1 LLVNKYKRFIYISV
15 AISLVACLAY
25 VLGWSSLLTVKKIE
39 ISGTNSISVI
49 EGELQK
55 KDLSLTVGMRLARV
69 DLRGIKS
76 TLSELDWLDSYSV
89 ERNWLAGDV
98 QLAVIEKIGVAKALT
113 QDGSTMYFDENGE
126 LFKPVSRIQLSKYDK
141 LALVTSESRSSE
153 DLAGV
158 AALLQGLPTE
168 LEFLL
173 IDLKGISAG
182 KSGYL
187 NMMTKI
193 GGRDVQINWG
203 KADSF
208 EQKFQVLSALLKLPE
223 NKAANKFDL
232 SIPDSP
238 IAS

>member
-1 LLVNKYKRFIYISV
+1 MLVNKYKRLIYISS

-25 VLGWSSLLTVKKIE
+25 ILGWSSLLTVKKIE
-39 ISGTNSISVI
+39 ISGTNSKSVI
-49 EGELQK
+49 EEELRK
-55 KDLSLTVGMRLARV
+55 RDLSLSVGMRLARV

-76 TLSELDWLDSYSV
+76 TLSEMDWLDSYSV

-98 QLAVIEKIGVAKALT
+98 QLAVIEKIGVAKALIE
-113 QDGSTMYFDENGE
+113 DGSTLYFDENGE
-126 LFKPVSRIQLSKYDK
+126 LFKPVSRIQLSTNNK
-141 LALVTSESRSSE
+141 LALVTSESRSSG

-158 AALLQGLPTE
+158 VALLQGLPTE
-168 LEFLL
+168 LDFLL
-173 IDLKGISAG
+173 TEMKGISVG

-203 KADSF
+203 KADSLD
-208 EQKFQVLSALLKLPE
+208 EKFQVLSALLELPE
-223 NKAANKFDL
+223 NKAANNFDL

>member
-1 LLVNKYKRFIYISV
+1 MLVNKYKKVIYVSG
-15 AISLVACLAY
+15 AISLVASLAY

-55 KDLSLTVGMRLARV
+55 KDLTLTVGMRLARV

-76 TLSELDWLDSYSV
+76 TLSKLDWLDSYSV

-126 LFKPVSRIQLSKYDK
+126 LFKPISRIQLSTYDK

-173 IDLKGISAG
+173 NDLKGISVG

-208 EQKFQVLSALLKLPE
+208 DQKFQVLSALLELQE

>member
-1 LLVNKYKRFIYISV
+1 MLVNKYKKVIYVSG

-98 QLAVIEKIGVAKALT
+98 QLAVTEKIGVAKALT

-126 LFKPVSRIQLSKYDK
+126 LFKPVSRIQLSTDNK
-141 LALVTSESRSSE
+141 LALVTSENRSSQE
-153 DLAGV
+153 LAGV
-158 AALLQGLPTE
+158 ADLLRGLPVN

-173 IDLKGISAG
+173 NDLKGISVS

-187 NMMTKI
+187 IMMTKI
-193 GGRDVQINWG
+193 KGRDVQINWG
-203 KADSF
+203 KPDAIV
-208 EQKFQVLSALLKLPE
+208 QKSQVLSALLELPE
-223 NKAANKFDL
+223 NKVASKFDL

>member
-1 LLVNKYKRFIYISV
+1 LLVHKYKKSVYISG
-15 AISLVACLAY
+15 AIFLVACLAY
-25 VLGWSSLLTVKKIE
+25 ILGWSSLFTVKKIE

-69 DLRGIKS
+69 DLRGIKT
-76 TLSELDWLDSYSV
+76 TLSELDWLGSYSV

-98 QLAVIEKIGVAKALT
+98 QIAVIEKIGVAKALT
-113 QDGSTMYFDENGE
+113 EDGSTMYFDENGE
-126 LFKPVSRIQLSKYDK
+126 LFKPVSRIQLSTNDK
-141 LALVTSESRSSE
+141 LALVISESRSSG

-173 IDLKGISAG
+173 TDLRSLSVG

-187 NMMTKI
+187 NMMTKV

-208 EQKFQVLSALLKLPE
+208 DQKFQVLSALLELPE

-238 IAS
+238 IVS

>member
-1 LLVNKYKRFIYISV
+1 MLVNKYKKFIYISG

-76 TLSELDWLDSYSV
+76 TLSEMDWLDSYSV

-113 QDGSTMYFDENGE
+113 ENGSTMYFDENGK
-126 LFKPVSRIQLSKYDK
+126 LFKPVSRIQLSTYNK

-153 DLAGV
+153 HLAGV

-173 IDLKGISAG
+173 IDLKGISVG

-187 NMMTKI
+187 NMMTNI

-208 EQKFQVLSALLKLPE
+208 DQKFQVLSALLELPE
-223 NKAANKFDL
+223 NKAAIKFDL

>member
-1 LLVNKYKRFIYISV
+1 MVNKYKKVIYVSG

-55 KDLSLTVGMRLARV
+55 KDLTLTVGMRLARV

-76 TLSELDWLDSYSV
+76 TLSKLDWLDSYSV

-126 LFKPVSRIQLSKYDK
+126 LFKPISRIQLSTYDK

-173 IDLKGISAG
+173 NDLKGISVG

-208 EQKFQVLSALLKLPE
+208 DQKFQVLSALLELQE

>member
-1 LLVNKYKRFIYISV
+1 MLVNKYKKVIYVSG

-55 KDLSLTVGMRLARV
+55 KDLTLTVGMRLARV

-76 TLSELDWLDSYSV
+76 TLSKLDWLDSYSV

-126 LFKPVSRIQLSKYDK
+126 LFKPISRIQLSTYDK

-173 IDLKGISAG
+173 NDLKGISVG

-208 EQKFQVLSALLKLPE
+208 DQKFQVLSALLELQE

>member
-1 LLVNKYKRFIYISV
+1 LVHKYKRFIYIFG

-25 VLGWSSLLTVKKIE
+25 ILGWSSLLTVKKIE

-76 TLSELDWLDSYSV
+76 TLSELDWLGSYSV

-98 QLAVIEKIGVAKALT
+98 QIAVIEKIGVAKALT
-113 QDGSTMYFDENGE
+113 ENGSTMYFDENGE
-126 LFKPVSRIQLSKYDK
+126 LFQPVSRIQLSTNNK

-168 LEFLL
+168 LDFLL
-173 IDLKGISAG
+173 TDLKGLSVG

-187 NMMTKI
+187 NMMTKV

-208 EQKFQVLSALLKLPE
+208 DQKYQVLSALLELPE
-223 NKAANKFDL
+223 NKAASKFDL